1 VAALRDA
8 LQEGLSISSAVSRA
22 REALSADT
30 NSLVGALHSFELDRA
45 DGAMEAAL
53 ALRSVERSVEEV
65 LLPSLRELG
74 VRHGYDSAPWAFAA
88 HWANEW
94 LQRAQRLAPAP
105 TRPASVLIGDAT
117 RDDLD
122 PDSLDVRALELF
134 CARAGARVLPL
145 PVRGV
150 SGLPEVLGAF
160 SPHAVVIAGSHV
172 PDDDVARWAYGVRS
186 AAGALPIALFKRGA
200 RDDRVRTTGA
210 RLLSDSAG
218 DAHRQVMGMIEARQ
232 ARPPLAVPSPA
243 TTDLGTEADDASEL
257 RRRSVGM

>member
-1 VAALRDA
+1 
-8 LQEGLSISSAVSRA
+8 
-22 REALSADT
+22 
-30 NSLVGALHSFELDRA
+30 
-45 DGAMEAAL
+45 MEAAL
-53 ALRSVERSVEEV
+53 ALRSVERSVQEV

-74 VRHGYDSAPWAFAA
+74 ARHGYDSAPWAFAA

-150 SGLPEVLGAF
+150 TGLSEVLGAF
-160 SPHAVVIAGSHV
+160 APHAVVIAGAHV
-172 PDDDVARWAYGVRS
+172 SDDDVARWAYGVRS
-186 AAGALPIALFKRGA
+186 AAGPLPIALFRRGA

-210 RLLSDSAG
+210 RILSDSPG
-218 DAHRQVMGMIEARQ
+218 DAHREVMGMIEARQ
-232 ARPPLAVPSPA
+232 SRPA
-243 TTDLGTEADDASEL
+243 TPAAAPAGTDDLGTEADDATAEL